1 MRVRKREGRLTTE
14 EEGVV
19 KALLS
24 HGWRNQDIQA
34 LVNVGRIATVNS
46 ARITEVKQNSAI
58 SPAED
63 DAVEFYKLQKQSF
76 DPRTGL
82 NIFHDERLIRA
93 REAMIVAVQIFNSPI
108 LKFKTEVFAVLAH
121 IAWTYLMHEYYLR
134 HKVRIIGDDGRSLL
148 LSQMLRR
155 EDFPLSAGIK
165 RNLEAL
171 AIIRNEVE
179 HNVLGQGDL
188 AFLPIFQACCLN
200 FDKIISDLFGVALS
214 LQSEL
219 AFSLQFAKMSIE
231 QLSGLQK
238 YGIPDRIQALDARL
252 QAGLSE
258 EELAD
263 LEYQFRVVYTLDSAS
278 RSRTHIQFVHPESAE
293 GKEIS
298 NILVKYKTADDL
310 YPYKPNTVVKLVSQR
325 SRQKFT
331 SHNHTQ
337 AWRFYSARPRQT
349 AKRPE
354 DTNKDYCIYHPAHGD
369 YTYSEKWV
377 EHLVAEIEHD
387 DKWAAIKAYK
397 I

>member
-134 HKVRIIGDDGRSLL
+134 HKVKITGDDGRSLL

-155 EDFPLSAGIK
+155 KDFPLSAGIK

-188 AFLPIFQACCLN
+188 TFLPIF
-200 FDKIISDLFGVALS
+200 
-214 LQSEL
+214 
-219 AFSLQFAKMSIE
+219 
-231 QLSGLQK
+231 
-238 YGIPDRIQALDARL
+238 R
-252 QAGLSE
+252 
-258 EELAD
+258 
-263 LEYQFRVVYTLDSAS
+263 RVV
-278 RSRTHIQFVHPESAE
+278 
-293 GKEIS
+293 
-298 NILVKYKTADDL
+298 
-310 YPYKPNTVVKLVSQR
+310 
-325 SRQKFT
+325 
-331 SHNHTQ
+331 
-337 AWRFYSARPRQT
+337 
-349 AKRPE
+349 
-354 DTNKDYCIYHPAHGD
+354 
-369 YTYSEKWV
+369 
-377 EHLVAEIEHD
+377 
-387 DKWAAIKAYK
+387 
-397 I
+397 

>member
-1 MRVRKREGRLTTE
+1 
-14 EEGVV
+14 
-19 KALLS
+19 
-24 HGWRNQDIQA
+24 
-34 LVNVGRIATVNS
+34 
-46 ARITEVKQNSAI
+46 
-58 SPAED
+58 
-63 DAVEFYKLQKQSF
+63 
-76 DPRTGL
+76 
-82 NIFHDERLIRA
+82 
-93 REAMIVAVQIFNSPI
+93 
-108 LKFKTEVFAVLAH
+108 
-121 IAWTYLMHEYYLR
+121 
-134 HKVRIIGDDGRSLL
+134 
-148 LSQMLRR
+148 
-155 EDFPLSAGIK
+155 
-165 RNLEAL
+165 
-171 AIIRNEVE
+171 
-179 HNVLGQGDL
+179 
-188 AFLPIFQACCLN
+188 
-200 FDKIISDLFGVALS
+200 VALS

-219 AFSLQFAKMSIE
+219 AFSLEFAKMSIE

-258 EELAD
+258 EEAD

-354 DTNKDYCIYHPAHGD
+354 DTNKDYCIYHPAHDD

-377 EHLVAEIEHD
+377 EHLVAEIERD
-387 DKWAAIKAYK
+387 DKWAAIKAYR